1 MDKFYF
7 EEDGRKYKKERF
19 TISTPRYTYVKGKFW
34 GKFYSDKELDKE
46 LEYEEFYKFKIY
58 EGEIEILETSK
69 NPFKK
74 SVISNKAIK
83 VHPSQMPEKTMFFQN
98 KNGEKVYYELNI
110 TEPYF
115 QNFTFSKE
123 LQQNEGNEAF
133 GSVTAD
139 FYGYI
144 IDYLYEEKYKKR
156 YALINLKKFVPP
168 PPPVSPPPPTPPTP
182 PKPPKP
188 PKPPE
193 PPLDPCTIMLFIAIA
208 TLLISLIFGFAF
220 GIVISTIFLF
230 YVLFNCY
237 FRFLKYLFY
246 VLGLLLLVG
255 FIFSLTRINWDFS
268 PKPYIPKI
276 VENHYKPVL
285 RKNIFL
291 LENKKGKPDFLMEQ
305 EFNWRS
311 YNKEFYSGKYGI
323 KNSDFV
329 NAKNFK
335 NSLSENSPYSKIIY
349 SLKENDKNSIQQV
362 YRMFDEIQAKR
373 YLSKEKFAEMVVSFV
388 QNIPYAMILPG
399 SCDAK
404 DYNSEYIRQYLQA
417 KNAPCSAFQKFGI
430 NTPIEFLVNLNGDCD
445 TRTLLVFTILEH
457 YNYDVVLLSSDIYQ
471 HSILGINL
479 PYQGARYEFMD
490 KSYIFWETT
499 SFSPP
504 GIIDNEISNTSN
516 WYISLKSK

>member
-1 MDKFYF
+1 MDKIYF

-46 LEYEEFYKFKIY
+46 LEYEDFYKFKIY

-123 LQQNEGNEAF
+123 LQQNEGSEAF

-144 IDYLYEEKYKKR
+144 IDYLYEERYKKK
-156 YALINLKKFVPP
+156 YAIINLKKKKIEEENTDGGGGK
-168 PPPVSPPPPTPPTP
+168 SGDGTGNGGSKDGGTR
-182 PKPPKP
+182 
-188 PKPPE
+188 E
-193 PPLDPCTIMLFIAIA
+193 IHPCTIMLFIAFA
-208 TLLISLIFGFAF
+208 ALLFSLIFGFAF

-268 PKPYIPKI
+268 PKPYIPK
-276 VENHYKPVL
+276 
-285 RKNIFL
+285 
-291 LENKKGKPDFLMEQ
+291 
-305 EFNWRS
+305 
-311 YNKEFYSGKYGI
+311 
-323 KNSDFV
+323 
-329 NAKNFK
+329 
-335 NSLSENSPYSKIIY
+335 
-349 SLKENDKNSIQQV
+349 
-362 YRMFDEIQAKR
+362 
-373 YLSKEKFAEMVVSFV
+373 VV
-388 QNIPYAMILPG
+388 
-399 SCDAK
+399 
-404 DYNSEYIRQYLQA
+404 
-417 KNAPCSAFQKFGI
+417 
-430 NTPIEFLVNLNGDCD
+430 
-445 TRTLLVFTILEH
+445 
-457 YNYDVVLLSSDIYQ
+457 
-471 HSILGINL
+471 
-479 PYQGARYEFMD
+479 
-490 KSYIFWETT
+490 
-499 SFSPP
+499 
-504 GIIDNEISNTSN
+504 
-516 WYISLKSK
+516 